1 MLAIQVRLV
10 HGTYRAA
17 SADDIA
23 STGNDDPGEWPPSPG
38 RLLSALVA
46 ADGTGVRCRVTDG
59 SELDQLCQAPPPL
72 IVASPDHSTPRSLV
86 NSRYI
91 VVNERVVGGVQEYP
105 GRAALE
111 ARQSPRRSP
120 EHPVVVYVWP
130 DLELSEGALA
140 ALRSRAARVG
150 YLGCADSPAVVTVG
164 CDVPERRPG
173 TVEWRP
179 ADDGGHGVDLP
190 VPFPGYVEVLDEM
203 FAQFSDGRPVRRSWF
218 AARRVTYSWGT
229 EAARPSVAALRLLAP
244 MSGRRAL
251 VITSTFRDAVLSRY
265 SELWQE
271 PAPPVLTG
279 HGFEANGYEQ
289 AVYLALPH
297 VGRHGT
303 GRLLGVAVALPAS
316 APPEQERRTRAAVMA
331 VLAKGLWLPGGRR
344 VELGTVDDPAAP
356 LTAQP
361 KHWARRST
369 CWVSVLPVVH
379 ERWSKHRE
387 ADLADVAGWCANAGV
402 PAPVRARTGPLP
414 FVPGAVALRPED
426 TRRPGGERR
435 PYSHLVV
442 ELSEAA
448 AGPVVL
454 GRMRGFGLGL
464 MAPLPL
470 DRAAD
475 LLEAK

>member
-23 STGNDDPGEWPPSPG
+23 STGNDDPGEWPPSPA

-46 ADGTGVRCRVTDG
+46 ADGTGERCRVTDG
-59 SELDQLCQAPPPL
+59 SELDRLCQAPPPL
-72 IVASPDHSTPRSLV
+72 IVASPDHATPRSLV
-86 NSRYI
+86 NSRY
-91 VVNERVVGGVQEYP
+91 VVVDERAVGGVQEYP
-105 GRAALE
+105 GRTALE

-130 DLELSEGALA
+130 DLELSDGTLA

-164 CDVPERRPG
+164 SDVPERRSG

-179 ADDGGHGVDLP
+179 TDDGGHAVDLP

-203 FAQFSDGRPVRRSWF
+203 FAQFSAGRPVRRSWF
-218 AARRVTYSWGT
+218 AARRVTYSSGT
-229 EAARPSVAALRLLAP
+229 EAAGPLVIALRLLAP

-251 VITSTFRDAVLSRY
+251 LVASTFRDAVLSQY

-279 HGFEANGYEQ
+279 HGFEGKGYQQ
-289 AVYLALPH
+289 AVYLALPN
-297 VGRHGT
+297 VGGHGT

-316 APPEQERRTRAAVMA
+316 VTPEQQRRTQAAAAAVRA
-331 VLAKGLWLPGGRR
+331 NGLWLAGGRR

-361 KHWARRST
+361 KRWARRST
-369 CWVSVLPVVH
+369 CWVSALPVVH
-379 ERWSKHRE
+379 ERWSKHKA
-387 ADLADVAGWCANAGV
+387 ADLADVARWCANAGV
-402 PAPVRARTGPLP
+402 PAPVRARSGPSP
-414 FVPGAVALRPED
+414 FVPGAVALRPEE

-442 ELSEAA
+442 ELSEPTV
-448 AGPVVL
+448 GPVVL

-475 LLEAK
+475 LLETR